1 MAMGS
6 SSNDAPITAINVTPL
21 VDVMLVLLVI
31 FMITAKMDEDHAL
44 PLDLPEA
51 ASGEAAQR
59 ILNVAIDA
67 DGKRTLDGVALD
79 DDVAFEHAAA
89 AARARHPDVRTIIQA
104 DQRAS
109 HGAVMRALDRLRLAG
124 IDKIAFAV
132 DPSS

>member
-1 MAMGS
+1 MASSS
-6 SSNDAPITAINVTPL
+6 SSNDTPITSINVTPL

-31 FMITAKMDEDHAL
+31 FMITAKMDESHAL

-51 ASGEAAQR
+51 ASGETAQR

-67 DGKRTLDGVALD
+67 EGKRTLDGVELAD
-79 DDVAFEHAAA
+79 DTDFQHAAA
-89 AARARHPDVRTIIQA
+89 AARARNPDVRTVIHA

-109 HGAVMRALDRLRLAG
+109 HGVVMRALDRLRLAG

-132 DPSS
+132 DPS